1 MRTQATLLSFV
12 FVFAA
17 YLVYGW
23 VLVPMVLPNIERV
36 EGPTTAENDDDDP
49 IRLENAHFLELLP
62 ADGWERNS
70 SRPMQTLRLGQTL
83 VFFSE
88 DKREGKTL
96 RVEPCT
102 ILLLPDGFREYRD
115 DEETQKLL
123 RQSIVFQSP
132 GFAEI
137 EFDADFDL
145 FDISNRSVQPNFV
158 AGRFWG
164 KVTVRKGSST
174 ETDVP
179 DDFSLETESIEIRAE
194 EDVMTISTLRD
205 VRFQFGLHTG
215 EGTGLTL
222 RLAQSPQ
229 SPQTHSQQSLSQM
242 NKELQSV
249 VVARLKSLRLVFP
262 EDNSTMDVRCQQN
275 FVFAANPAENGWT
288 GSFFQNVEM
297 VRNNADRTADRL
309 TAEEVHLTL
318 SASGNAKTP
327 SNTSNNKV
335 SPFDGLEPALFVAR
349 GKPGSGTQLP
359 VPARLAVKKEGDVML
374 VGDEIFLN
382 LRENFLQLST
392 RKEAGASPF
401 VEMIIAGQYTIRSE
415 QSIRYTLGEEGA
427 IGKLL
432 AEGKGNMTGRVGE
445 GAAAK
450 DMRLDWNTMQMEP
463 HPTIKDQIILKLDN
477 GIAARMT
484 GFGTMTAQQLEL
496 HCVVVPSRQP
506 SAAPSGAIPSGAAL
520 SGTGGQTNSLM
531 LDQITVR
538 NNVFFETD
546 SGTCR
551 VNQLHIF
558 FTNLAPDG
566 TELHSSRM
574 LQSFAQAPIP
584 PGRAAAAPQPVVRQ
598 PIQQVQHLQP
608 LTLQNPVQPIPLY
621 QPSAPPVAAA
631 PMMRSTPT
639 PRTAPRGN
647 VESQN
652 LMGIQSSPGGGKFDI
667 TGNLMRMRVRMQS
680 GQSSAENIE
689 ITGDV
694 RLQENVAHAA
704 AHFAIEIIGDSVM
717 IWDPADPT
725 TKIQI
730 TGRATSNDAILK
742 GRGVE
747 LRAKEL
753 KLSREDNIFWSPGP
767 GQLIAHTAHMN
778 TPGIPAGNT
787 NLVHSNDDKL
797 YVEWNKEMRC
807 DGKVLQFWGQQDS
820 IGNRV
825 NVMHQTKRLWCDQM
839 EIHLNRQVLFFDDPS
854 TVTPEAVEIR
864 CAGRVEVKHQLFDAS
879 GKQKSQDSAKAE
891 RLLYHLPRN
900 YIFAAGPGELTSVFV
915 SSAQGFDSTQTAGP
929 PVPNNQVSNNQERL
943 VHLAVWFPD
952 EMQGILLGNKKEVEF
967 KGRKVYVAYCPA
979 ANWNDRIDIGNF
991 AAARLR
997 GYTLEC
1003 ERLKIEEI
1011 PNPINPSESFFE
1023 LMASETAIVEG
1034 SGIFGRAQTI
1044 RYNQAKNTVDFEGN
1058 VSAQRSSQGQN
1069 ISVGPAE
1076 RVIYNI
1082 ETGNFDIIRMRHGLG
1097 IQ

>member
-1 MRTQATLLSFV
+1 MRTQATLFSFV
-12 FVFAA
+12 LVFAA

-23 VLVPMVLPNIERV
+23 VLVPMVLPGIEQRHIV
-36 EGPTTAENDDDDP
+36 KNGDDDDDP
-49 IRLENAHFLELLP
+49 DCPIRRENAHFLELLP

-88 DKREGKTL
+88 DERRGNTL
-96 RVEPCT
+96 HLEPCT
-102 ILLLPDGFREYRD
+102 ILLLPDGFKEYRD
-115 DEETQKLL
+115 DEETKKLL
-123 RQSIVFQSP
+123 RQSIIFQSP
-132 GFAEI
+132 GTAEI
-137 EFDADFDL
+137 EFDAD

-158 AGRFWG
+158 AGRLWG
-164 KVTVRKGSST
+164 KITVKKGGSADAG
-174 ETDVP
+174 EQ
-179 DDFSLETESIEIRAE
+179 DDFSLETENIEIRAE
-194 EDVMTISTLRD
+194 GDAMTIATLRD
-205 VRFQFGLHTG
+205 VRFKFGQHTG
-215 EGTGLTL
+215 EGRGLTL
-222 RLAQSPQ
+222 RLAESQQP
-229 SPQTHSQQSLSQM
+229 HSQTD
-242 NKELQSV
+242 KELQSIIV
-249 VVARLKSLRLVFP
+249 TELKSLRLVFP
-262 EDNSTMDVRCQQN
+262 EDNSTMDVRCQRN

-297 VRNNADRTADRL
+297 VRNNADKTTDRL
-309 TAEEVHLTL
+309 TADEVHLTL
-318 SASGNAKTP
+318 SVFGQEGTSGNKAP
-327 SNTSNNKV
+327 S
-335 SPFDGLEPALFVAR
+335 FDRLEPALFVAR
-349 GKPGSGTQLP
+349 GRPGSGTQPP
-359 VPARLAVKKEGDVML
+359 VPARLLVKQGGDITL

-401 VEMIIAGQYTIRSE
+401 VEMIIADQYTIRSE
-415 QSIRYTLGEEGA
+415 QSVRYTFGEEGA
-427 IGKLL
+427 IGRLL
-432 AEGKGNMTGRVGE
+432 AEGKGNMTGRIGE

-450 DMRLDWNTMQMEP
+450 DMRLDWNAMQMEP

-477 GIAARMT
+477 GISARMT
-484 GFGTMTAQQLEL
+484 GFGTMTARQLEL
-496 HCVVVPSRQP
+496 HCVTVPSK
-506 SAAPSGAIPSGAAL
+506 PSGAVPSGAAL
-520 SGTGGQTNSLM
+520 SGTALSGAGGQKNNLM

-538 NNVFFETD
+538 NDVLFETN

-574 LQSFAQAPIP
+574 LQSFARAPIP
-584 PGRAAAAPQPVVRQ
+584 PGRAAAPQPVLRQ

-631 PMMRSTPT
+631 PMIRTTPA

-652 LMGIQSSPGGGKFDI
+652 LMGIQSSSGGGKFDI
-667 TGNLMRMRVRMQS
+667 TGNLMRMRVRIQN

-694 RLQENVAHAA
+694 RLKENVAHTA
-704 AHFAIEIIGDSVM
+704 AHSAIEIIGDSVM

-730 TGRATSNDAILK
+730 TGRATGNDAIIK

-747 LRAKEL
+747 LRAQEL
-753 KLSREDNIFWSPGP
+753 KLSREDNVFWSPGP
-767 GQLIAHTAHMN
+767 GQLIAYTAQTN
-778 TPGIPAGNT
+778 ADNVPASSGGGGASN
-787 NLVHSNDDKL
+787 VHEDTL
-797 YVEWNKEMRC
+797 FVEWNKEMRC
-807 DGKVLQFWGQQDS
+807 DGKVLQFLGMPGG
-820 IGNRV
+820 IGERV
-825 NVMHQTKRLWCDQM
+825 KITHQTKTLWCNEM

-864 CAGRVEVKHQLFDAS
+864 CAGHVEVRYQLFDAY
-879 GKQKSQDSAKAE
+879 GKQKSQNSAKAE

-900 YIFAAGPGELTSVFV
+900 YVFAAGPGELSSVFV
-915 SSAQGFDSTQTAGP
+915 GSAQGFD
-929 PVPNNQVSNNQERL
+929 PNNLAGIPGNPQNAETL
-943 VHLAVWFPD
+943 THLAVWFPD
-952 EMQGILLGNKKEVEF
+952 EMQGIVLGNKKEVEF
-967 KGRKVYVAYCPA
+967 TGRKVRVAYCPA

-991 AAARLR
+991 SAARLR

-1003 ERLKIEEI
+1003 ERLKIEEMS
-1011 PNPINPSESFFE
+1011 NPMNLSESFFE
-1023 LMASETAIVEG
+1023 LTASDTAIVEG
-1034 SGIFGRAQTI
+1034 SGIFGRAQII

-1058 VSAQRSSQGQN
+1058 VSAQRSAQGQN

-1082 ETGNFDIIRMRHGLG
+1082 ETGNFDVIRMRHGLG